1 MEIMMRKPSM
11 NTLFAGI
18 AGLLLSTVSVAA
30 SSASGMAT
38 AGPSLGLGPVSGS
51 AIITADIDLAAQPA
65 SIDFSVPEGAKI
77 TQVLLGW
84 EGEGVYPSPGD
95 ENITVNGI
103 GITGRLSGGPT
114 IAFRSGEDQI
124 QRSRFRADITS
135 LALVRTGRNS
145 LTGQT
150 GKLKWPRLNSCY
162 KRVNAIT
169 KHASSMKNRNANA
182 FKESEKYPLPR
193 VPR

>member
-145 LTGQT
+145 LTIDGLT
-150 GKLKWPRLNSCY
+150 FNY
-162 KRVNAIT
+162 KNERADVVVVYGEGSIIPIVE
-169 KHASSMKNRNANA
+169 HSRQ
-182 FKESEKYPLPR
+182 R
-193 VPR
+193 HVPAELDN